1 MNVEYNRNM
10 DWERIISSSLERN
23 EGSLIRYASGITGDI
38 ESAKDVVQETFLKL
52 SQQDLSSIENHIDAW
67 LFRVC
72 RNCALDYKRKI
83 IKMPVMNT
91 EHSSHEP
98 SSEPDPS
105 RSAST
110 REESELVVTLVS
122 QLTEKQRELIALK
135 FSSDL
140 SYKEMSD
147 ITGSSVSHV
156 GVQLHEAI
164 AKLRILWKESTQ
176 TPTLRK
182 SHG

>member
-1 MNVEYNRNM
+1 MSVEYNRNM

-23 EGSLIRYASGITGDI
+23 EGSLIRYACGITGDL

-52 SQQDLSSIENHIDAW
+52 SQQDLPSIEDHVDAW

-83 IKMPVMNT
+83 IKMPTMPND
-91 EHSSHEP
+91 HFAHEP
-98 SSEPDPS
+98 SPEPDPS
-105 RSAST
+105 RNAST
-110 REESELVVTLVS
+110 REESKIIMSLVS
-122 QLTEKQRELIALK
+122 RLPERQRELIALK

-156 GVQLHEAI
+156 GVQLHDAI
-164 AKLRILWKESTQ
+164 ARLRILWKESTQ
-176 TPTLRK
+176 TPTLKK

>member
-1 MNVEYNRNM
+1 MDVEYNRNM
-10 DWERIISSSLERN
+10 DREEIVYSSLERN
-23 EGSLIRYASGITGDI
+23 EGSLIRYASGITGDL

-52 SQQDLSSIENHIDAW
+52 SQQDLTSLEGHVDAW

-83 IKMPVMNT
+83 IKMPVMPPD
-91 EHSSHEP
+91 HAIHEP
-98 SSEPDPS
+98 SPEPDPS
-105 RSAST
+105 ARAT
-110 REESELVVTLVS
+110 VREESELVMSLVS
-122 QLTEKQRELIALK
+122 RLPEKQRELIALK

-156 GVQLHEAI
+156 GVQLHEAV
-164 AKLRILWKESTQ
+164 AKLRILWRESTQ
-176 TPTLRK
+176 TPILK
-182 SHG
+182 NSHG